1 MRKRPLNTSA
11 PKKTQTR
18 KQKKEQKK
26 DKTAEEIQPQKR
38 KKFTRLETIYQVVPK
53 LEITVTDKNILK
65 IAELSHKHN
74 FKIYLVGGY
83 VRDYF
88 LGRERKDC
96 DFTVVGDSIEFAKI
110 VAEHFK
116 SKIVAYPRF
125 FTAMVPV
132 GKHQYEFVGTRKEIY
147 LSKSRQ
153 PIVSVGTLED
163 DLRRR
168 DFTINAM
175 AVSLNQDDFGKII
188 DIFDGYRDLQNKT
201 IRTPLDPR
209 TTFDDDPLRMLR
221 SARFASQLGFA
232 IEADTLNA
240 MQETRERIKIVSQ
253 ERITDEILKIINS
266 ERPSIGLEILYKTGI
281 LEYVF
286 PELHETAGVE
296 TRVENGIIFNH
307 KDVFFH
313 SLKVLDKIAETSANT
328 WLRFATLIH
337 DIAKPKTKRFIPGVG
352 WTFYGHEEVGAKMV
366 ASIFR
371 RMRLPLE
378 HIEYVERLVRLHQR
392 PMALVDD
399 GVTDSAVR
407 RLAAYAGD
415 ALEDLFLLC
424 RCDITTNNPNLT
436 KKYLNNYQKV
446 WKKVIEVQKKDKLR
460 EFQSPVRGEEI
471 MQIFALEPS
480 PEVGIIKTAVEE
492 AILEGI
498 VPNEYEEA
506 KKFILE
512 RKTIWS
518 NMLKSINV
526 KEVKKD
532 KDLIKKIFVYA
543 TITQTNT
550 N

>member
-1 MRKRPLNTSA
+1 MRKRQLNTSV
-11 PKKTQTR
+11 PKKTQPR

-26 DKTAEEIQPQKR
+26 NEGADSQPRKR
-38 KKFTRLETIYQVVPK
+38 KRFTRLETIYQVAPRR
-53 LEITVTDKNILK
+53 EITITDKNILK

-74 FKIYLVGGY
+74 FQVYLVGGY

-88 LGRERKDC
+88 LGRARKDY

-110 VAEHFK
+110 VAEHFN

-175 AVSLNQDDFGKII
+175 AVSLNQGDFGKII
-188 DIFDGYRDLQNKT
+188 DIFDGYRDLQNRT
-201 IRTPLDPR
+201 IRTPLDPK
-209 TTFDDDPLRMLR
+209 TTFDDDPLRILR
-221 SARFASQLGFA
+221 AARFASQLEFT

-240 MQETRERIKIVSQ
+240 MTETKGRIKIVSQ

-266 ERPSIGLEILYKTGI
+266 KKPSIGFEILYRTGV
-281 LEYVF
+281 LKYVF
-286 PELHETAGVE
+286 PELNETAGVE
-296 TRVENGIIFNH
+296 TRVENGVTFNH

-313 SLKVLDKIAETSANT
+313 SLKVLDKVAETSTNT
-328 WLRFATLIH
+328 WLRFATLVH
-337 DIAKPKTKRFIPGVG
+337 DIAKPRTKRFIPGVG
-352 WTFYGHEEVGAKMV
+352 WTFYGHEEVGARMI
-366 ASIFR
+366 APLFR

-378 HIEYVERLVRLHQR
+378 HIEYVERIVRLHQR
-392 PMALVDD
+392 PMTLVDD

-446 WKKVIEVQKKDKLR
+446 WKKVIEVQEKDKLR

-471 MQIFALEPS
+471 MEIFALNPS
-480 PEVGIIKTAVEE
+480 PEVGIIKTAIEE

-498 VPNEYEEA
+498 VPNTYEEA
-506 KKFILE
+506 KEFVIE
-512 RKTIWS
+512 RKEIWS

-543 TITQTNT
+543 TIAQVNT